1 MADLDTRRWSL
12 RNPGAEISNNN
23 IPTAM
28 LVEWAERG
36 IIKPGFSISSDGI
49 TWAPA
54 ETLPELRMTWY
65 VIAAGRAP
73 YGPVTQSAARHFIEE
88 GHFPTDAII
97 SQDPG
102 EQPVSMELPLP
113 IEVPT
118 NDHLQELE
126 EAQLKIS
133 LLEKELRL
141 KDKRIDELRQ
151 EAELRQADFVTNNA
165 PDPAALMEEIEA
177 MRQEYARLRASTSEA
192 AEAAAERER
201 TLRQRIHTL
210 EVALETAQQN
220 TPKET
225 QPLDDALYAVLQ
237 NEADILRKSQEEEEH
252 FIEQL
257 RDLARQRLVQLSER
271 LLEIRRVAGDNPEQ
285 MISNAARGRMPLMM
299 GTPSAATRHPQAD
312 RIAEL
317 EKSIAEARERESALQ
332 RQLVAQEG
340 RETQLR
346 AEIGQAQRQTLDSLK
361 LEEKLRDTAQAL
373 ERERTAR
380 EDEHRENA
388 HIQEQL
394 LRRIE
399 ELERLSAQTN
409 LTAMRVEEPLIEPEA
424 PKSSFGWLKRH

>member
-1 MADLDTRRWSL
+1 MADFDTRRWSL

-36 IIKPGFSISSDGI
+36 IIKPGYAISSDGV

-54 ETLPELRMTWY
+54 ETLPELKMCWY

-73 YGPVTQSAARHFIEE
+73 YGPITQAAARRFIEE

-102 EQPVSMELPLP
+102 EKPISMELPLP
-113 IEVPT
+113 IEVPA
-118 NDHLQELE
+118 NDHAQELE
-126 EAQLKIS
+126 EAHKKIV

-151 EAELRQADFVTNNA
+151 EAELRQADFVTNDL
-165 PDPAALMEEIEA
+165 PDPEAQAAEIEA
-177 MRQEYARLRASTSEA
+177 LHAEREHLRATSMEA

-201 TLRQRIHTL
+201 MLRQRIHAL
-210 EVALETAQQN
+210 ETALETAQQAAPA
-220 TPKET
+220 TDL
-225 QPLDDALYAVLQ
+225 QPDNALFAVLQ
-237 NEADILRKSQEEEEH
+237 READLLKRSQEEEER

-257 RDLARQRLVQLSER
+257 RELSRQRLVQLSER
-271 LLEIRRVAGDNPEQ
+271 LFDIRRIAGDNPEQ
-285 MISNAARGRMPLMM
+285 MISNATRGRLSGLQPAL
-299 GTPSAATRHPQAD
+299 PRPQDTD
-312 RIAEL
+312 RIAAL
-317 EKSIAEARERESALQ
+317 EKTIAEGRERESALQ
-332 RQLVAQEG
+332 RQLIAQEG

-346 AEIGQAQRQTLDSLK
+346 AQIGQAERQTLNALQ
-361 LEEKLRDTAQAL
+361 LEETLRETARSL
-373 ERERTAR
+373 ERERKAR
-380 EDEHRENA
+380 EEEHRENA

-399 ELERLSAQTN
+399 ELERLTAQNNFTPY
-409 LTAMRVEEPLIEPEA
+409 RVEEPDPIDVEPA
-424 PKSSFGWLKRH
+424 KPSFGWLKRR